1 MDLGSVYLD
10 KRVVNIGSDAN
21 NQEVGYK
28 GFEWKIQ
35 IFTIRE
41 PLPLF
46 LISTRSRW
54 AILPGGKK
62 A

>member
-35 IFTIRE
+35 IFTIQE
-41 PLPLF
+41 PLPLLCDF
-46 LISTRSRW
+46 Y
-54 AILPGGKK
+54 
-62 A
+62 